1 MPDLDDTARGEVRRT
16 VHRVVEK
23 LLHTPTVRVK
33 ELTSDGHGE
42 DYAAALRELFDLDP
56 HTVAA
61 VSSPP
66 ASSSLDDTDAASEAS
81 GDPAASHASSSAPPF

>member
-1 MPDLDDTARGEVRRT
+1 MERLDHRLPDLDEATRQEVQHA

-23 LLHTPTVRVK
+23 LLHTPTVRIK
-33 ELTSDGHGE
+33 ELSGDGHGE

-61 VSSPP
+61 VSTPP
-66 ASSSLDDTDAASEAS
+66 TAVHHELGGAS
-81 GDPAASHASSSAPPF
+81 